1 MSHLDLV
8 AHLEA
13 IKRDSEGLQRDL
25 EGNRE
30 ETRQL
35 LEAAEQLEAQN
46 AANRDRAQHLEN
58 QLYTV
63 TQDKERQAREH
74 SEQVMRMERERQL
87 GIS

>member
-1 MSHLDLV
+1 MSQRDLV
-8 AHLEA
+8 AHFEA
-13 IKRDSEGLQRDL
+13 IKRDSDGLKRDL
-25 EGNRE
+25 DGNRE

-46 AANRDRAQHLEN
+46 ASYRDRAQKLEN

-74 SEQVMRMERERQL
+74 SEQVTRIERERQI
-87 GIS
+87 GIA

>member
-13 IKRDSEGLQRDL
+13 MKRDSEGLKRDL
-25 EGNRE
+25 AGNRE

-46 AANRDRAQHLEN
+46 AANRDRAQYLEN

-63 TQDKERQAREH
+63 TQEKERQAREH
-74 SEQVMRMERERQL
+74 SEQVTRMERERQL
-87 GIS
+87 AIA